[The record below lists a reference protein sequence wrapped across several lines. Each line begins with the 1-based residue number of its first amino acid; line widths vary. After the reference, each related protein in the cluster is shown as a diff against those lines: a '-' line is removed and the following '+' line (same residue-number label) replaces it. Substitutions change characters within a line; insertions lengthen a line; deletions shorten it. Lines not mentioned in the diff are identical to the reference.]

1 MELEMAPKTESTST
15 RITVLETQVDIIATN
30 ARKMEEKIDDNYS
43 TLHHRI
49 SDMRDDFN

>member
-30 ARKMEEKIDDNYS
+30 ARKMEEKIDDNI
-43 TLHHRI
+43 TLHDNLFLEKI
-49 SDMRDDFN
+49 S